1 MNNNTTTT
9 IKNTKESLLNEVITY
24 ICNTFNVELQEV
36 IQNTRFYTKELLRS
50 VRSNNYQLA
59 YLRRKRRE
67 LNEDIRD
74 LESTYVSGDS
84 YDNPVLG
91 KNTGA
96 RPNNVEIK
104 HLKVLEL
111 KEKLRNMVIESE
123 LLDQSLAEHNK
134 LISRFIELLSTDGCI
149 IIMKMTYVDCLPNT
163 EIANTLMFSVNNI
176 DIARSR
182 GLTRLS
188 NILKEYLKKNKSV

>member
-59 YLRRKRRE
+59 YMRRKRRE

-74 LESTYVSGDS
+74 LEATYVSGDS
-84 YDNPVLG
+84 YDNLVLG

-111 KEKLRNMVIESE
+111 KEKLRNMVIESN
-123 LLDQSLAEHNK
+123 LLEQSLEEHNN

-188 NILKEYLKKNKSV
+188 NILKEYLKKSKSV

>member
-59 YLRRKRRE
+59 YMRRKRRE

-74 LESTYVSGDS
+74 LEATYVSGDS

-111 KEKLRNMVIESE
+111 KGKLRNMVIESN
-123 LLDQSLAEHNK
+123 LLEQSLEEHNN

-149 IIMKMTYVDCLPNT
+149 IIMKMTYIDCLPNT